1 MKLLFLW
8 FGFYQRQLYAVDK
21 YPDYKALSK
30 PIEEFSEAA
39 RKWHQVISQFILP
52 PHHTADKS
60 THLDVLF
67 ADFDKMVEEL
77 EVLKH

>member
-1 MKLLFLW
+1 M
-8 FGFYQRQLYAVDK
+8 DK
-21 YPDYKALSK
+21 YPNYKALSK

-52 PHHTADKS
+52 RTTADKS

-77 EVLKH
+77 GSIETLKTDFSRMCRMK